1 MAKWPMRLR
10 ASWPQAGSAVAALLP
25 FGIGLAAVAAPADS
39 GWVAY
44 GGHASQDR
52 YSSLTQITPDN
63 VATLRESWRFPM
75 DEHGDAETNPLVI
88 GRTLYA
94 YTPGLRLIALDGAS
108 GRLLWQ
114 FDAGLHGTPLA
125 PGVTF
130 TGPDRGLA
138 YWSHGTERRL
148 LAGVMNRLYA
158 LDPATGHPIKSF
170 GTEGAIDLREGL
182 RGDSSQHYVS
192 LTSPGIVYKDLI
204 IVGFRTAETQPAP
217 PGDIR
222 AYDVRT
228 GRLRWSFH
236 TIPHQGEYGADT
248 WPPRAAA
255 DAGAANDWA
264 GFALD
269 EKRGIVYAPTGSA
282 VPDMYGADRVG
293 DDLFADSLLALD
305 ADTGRRLWHFQGVH
319 HDIWDRDFPAPPS
332 LLTVIHD
339 GRRVDAVAQ
348 PTKQGYLYLFDR
360 VTGAAL
366 FPIEE
371 RPVLASNVPGEVAS
385 RTQPRPVVPEPYAR
399 QVLTE
404 DMLTTRTPEM
414 HSWAVQEFRSLR
426 SLEQFTPFAVGQ
438 ATVLFPGFDGGAEW
452 GGAAVDPQAGV
463 IYLNSNDVAWTGSLV
478 EGTANGGLIA
488 SIYQAQCAVCH
499 GPDRKGSPPAFPSLV
514 DVGNRLTAA
523 QITAV
528 IRSGRGRMPPFG
540 AIPPR
545 TLESLVNYVQTG
557 KEAEP
562 PGAGAVQRQAPGAD
576 AKQEMGASL
585 FTDAQ
590 PAKYR
595 FTGYN
600 KFLDPE
606 GYPAVAPPWGTLNAI
621 DLNTGRY
628 LWRVPLGDY
637 PELAAR
643 GLKNTGSENYGG
655 PIVTA
660 SGLLFI
666 GATIYDR
673 KIRAFD
679 RKSGQL
685 LWEHELPYSGTAT
698 PATYMIDGKQYV
710 VICTSNARTPDAL
723 QGSAYVAF
731 TLP

>member
-1 MAKWPMRLR
+1 MKTNLR
-10 ASWPQAGSAVAALLP
+10 QAGSAVAALVSLV
-25 FGIGLAAVAAPADS
+25 IARAAVAAPADS

-44 GGHASQDR
+44 GGHATQDR
-52 YSSLTQITPDN
+52 YSRLTQITPDN

-75 DEHGDAETNPLVI
+75 AEHGDAETNPIVI

-94 YTPGLRLIALDGAS
+94 YTPGLKLIALDGAS

-125 PGVTF
+125 PGVSF

-138 YWSHGTERRL
+138 YWSHGKESRL

-158 LDPATGHPIKSF
+158 LDPATGLPIGSF

-182 RGDSSQHYVS
+182 RGDYLQHYVS

-204 IVGFRTAETQPAP
+204 IVGFRTAETKPAP

-236 TIPHQGEYGADT
+236 TIPQQGEYGADS
-248 WPPRAAA
+248 WPPHARE

-264 GFALD
+264 GLALD

-305 ADTGRRLWHFQGVH
+305 ANTGRRLWHFQGVH

-332 LLTVIHD
+332 LLTVTHD
-339 GRRVDAVAQ
+339 GRRVDVVAQ
-348 PTKQGYLYLFDR
+348 PTKQGYLYVFDR
-360 VTGAAL
+360 ISGVPL

-385 RTQPRPVVPEPYAR
+385 RTQPRPVAPEPYAR

-414 HSWAVQEFRSLR
+414 HSWAVQEFRGFR
-426 SLEQFTPFAVGQ
+426 SQGQFTPFAVGQ
-438 ATVLFPGFDGGAEW
+438 PTVVFPGFDGGAEW

-463 IYLNSNDVAWTGSLV
+463 IYINSNDIAWTGSLV
-478 EGTANGGLIA
+478 ESTSDGGLIS

-514 DVGNRLTAA
+514 DVGSRLTVA

-528 IRSGRGRMPPFG
+528 IRSGRGRMPAFG

-545 TLESLVNYVQTG
+545 TLASLVDYVQTG
-557 KEAEP
+557 KEAMP
-562 PGAGAVQRQAPGAD
+562 PGAGAAQRRAPGAN

-585 FTDAQ
+585 FTDDK

-600 KFLDPE
+600 IFLDPE

-628 LWRVPLGDY
+628 LWRTPLGDY

-679 RKSGQL
+679 SKSGRL
-685 LWEHELPYSGTAT
+685 LWEHDLPFSGTAT

-710 VICTSNARTPDAL
+710 VICTSNARTPAAP

-731 TLP
+731 ALP

>member
-1 MAKWPMRLR
+1 LAVKTGRYT
-10 ASWPQAGSAVAALLP
+10 AGVAVAM
-25 FGIGLAAVAAPADS
+25 LASLAVCRAAGAEPADS
-39 GWVAY
+39 GWVSY
-44 GGHASQDR
+44 GGHVSQDR
-52 YSSLTQITPDN
+52 YSRLTQIAPGN
-63 VATLRESWRFPM
+63 VAMLREAWRFPM

-94 YTPGLRLIALDGAS
+94 YTPGLKLVALDGAS
-108 GRLLWQ
+108 GKLLWQ
-114 FDAGLHGTPLA
+114 FDAGLHGQPLA
-125 PGVTF
+125 PGVSF
-130 TGPDRGLA
+130 TGPARGLA
-138 YWSHGTERRL
+138 YWSHGRERRL

-158 LDPATGHPIKSF
+158 LDPITGRPIKSF
-170 GTEGAIDLREGL
+170 GTDGAVDLRQDL
-182 RGDSSQHYVS
+182 RGDYTQHYVS
-192 LTSPGIVYKDLI
+192 LTSPGIIYKDLI
-204 IVGFRTAETQPAP
+204 IVGFRTGETKPAP

-228 GRLRWSFH
+228 GQLRWAFH
-236 TIPHQGEYGADT
+236 TIPHPGEDGADT
-248 WPPRAAA
+248 WPANAVE

-282 VPDMYGADRVG
+282 VPDMYGADRIG
-293 DDLFADSLLALD
+293 TDLFADSLLALD
-305 ADTGRRLWHFQGVH
+305 ANTGRRLWHFQGVH

-332 LLTVIHD
+332 LLTVIHA

-348 PTKQGYLYLFDR
+348 PTKQGYLYVFDR
-360 VTGAAL
+360 VSGAPL

-371 RPVLASNVPGEVAS
+371 RAVPASNVPGEVAS
-385 RTQPRPVVPEPYAR
+385 PTQPRPLAPEPYAR

-404 DMLTTRTPEM
+404 DLLTIRTPEM
-414 HSWAVQEFRSLR
+414 HDWAVKALRGFRSLG
-426 SLEQFTPFAVGQ
+426 QFTPFAVGQ
-438 ATVLFPGFDGGAEW
+438 PTVVFPGFDGGAEW

-463 IYLNSNDVAWTGSLV
+463 IYINANDVAWTGSLV
-478 EGTANGGLIA
+478 ESKPGGGLIA

-499 GPDRKGSPPAFPSLV
+499 GPDRQGSPPAFPSLV
-514 DVGNRLTAA
+514 DVGSRLGAA
-523 QITAV
+523 QIAAV
-528 IRSGRGRMPPFG
+528 IRSGRGRMPAFDNM
-540 AIPPR
+540 PP
-545 TLESLVNYVQTG
+545 TTVDKLVHYVETG
-557 KEAEP
+557 TEAVLP
-562 PGAGAVQRQAPGAD
+562 PAEGTPTQAPGAN

-585 FTDAQ
+585 FSENK
-590 PAKYR
+590 PARYR

-628 LWRVPLGDY
+628 LWKIPLGNY

-643 GLKNTGSENYGG
+643 GMKNTGSENYGG

-679 RKSGQL
+679 SKSGQL
-685 LWEHELPYSGTAT
+685 LWEHELPFSGTAT
-698 PATYMIDGKQYV
+698 PATYMIDGRQYV
-710 VICTSNARTPDAL
+710 VIGTSNARTPQAP
-723 QGSAYVAF
+723 QGGAYVAF
-731 TLP
+731 ALP